1 MKNKISIVHQIFIVF
16 ILLTASLLAGSY
28 FYFANNQK
36 ETFEF
41 QFNQK
46 NRSVLETVK
55 VGLEIGLQ
63 NENFEAI
70 QKVFSWV
77 KQQPD
82 FEWIGIK
89 DSSGTFFAQYPE
101 IDVKEKDLKKYTDIN
116 MPVVSYSEDF
126 QAAAE
131 KDTVYITFSTKNY
144 KEKKNKLISDVLIS
158 FLFLFVVVALVS
170 LLISFALSR
179 PIVRLQDAMDN
190 VAKGDLGFRAEL
202 TGTKEI
208 VSLTN
213 SFHFMMDE
221 IQSERKR
228 SENLLL
234 NILPKVIAERLKKGE
249 SNISDAYS
257 DVNIL
262 FADLVGFTELSS
274 KLDAHK
280 LVEVLNHIFT
290 EFDNLCEKYNIEKIK
305 TIGDSY
311 MAASN
316 LPTPDSN
323 GAVNLVMMAKDMIVA
338 LAKIEEEYK
347 YNLQVRIGIN
357 SGRAVAGVIGK
368 SKFIYDLWGDSVNLA
383 SRLESHGIPGR
394 IQVSEEM
401 YQHVKDH
408 FQFEERGMIKVKGK
422 GELRTYLLIS

>member
-1 MKNKISIVHQIFIVF
+1 MHQIFIVF
-16 ILLTASLLAGSY
+16 ILLTAFLLAGSY

-36 ETFEF
+36 ETFES

-46 NRSVLETVK
+46 NKSVLETVK

-77 KQQPD
+77 KLQPD
-82 FEWIGIK
+82 FEWIGIE
-89 DSSGTFFAQYPE
+89 DSSGAFFAQYPE
-101 IDVKEKDLKKYTDIN
+101 IGIKESDLKKFTDIR
-116 MPVVSYSEDF
+116 MPVIAYSQEL
-126 QAAAE
+126 QTPME
-131 KDTVYITFSTKNY
+131 KSKVYITFSTKGY
-144 KEKKNKLISDVLIS
+144 REKKNKLINDVLIS
-158 FLFLFVVVALVS
+158 FIFLFIIVALVS
-170 LLISFALSR
+170 FLISVALSR
-179 PIVRLQDAMDN
+179 PIVKLQEAMNN

-202 TGTKEI
+202 SGAKEI
-208 VSLTN
+208 IGLTK
-213 SFHFMMDE
+213 SFHYMMDE

-249 SNISDAYS
+249 SNISDSYS
-257 DVNIL
+257 NVNIL

-274 KLDAHK
+274 QLDAHR
-280 LVEVLNHIFT
+280 LVEVLNNIFT
-290 EFDNLCEKYNIEKIK
+290 EFDNLCEKYNVEKIK

-323 GAVNLVMMAKDMIVA
+323 GAVNLVMMAKEMITA
-338 LAKIEEEYK
+338 LSKIEEKYQ

-394 IQVSEEM
+394 IQVSEEL
-401 YQHVKDH
+401 YLQVKDH

-422 GELRTYLLIS
+422 GELKTYLLVS

>member
-1 MKNKISIVHQIFIVF
+1 MHQIFIVF
-16 ILLTASLLAGSY
+16 ILLTAFLLAGSY

-36 ETFEF
+36 ETFES

-46 NRSVLETVK
+46 NKSVLETVK

-77 KQQPD
+77 KLQPD
-82 FEWIGIK
+82 FEWIGIE
-89 DSSGTFFAQYPE
+89 DSSGAFFAQYPE
-101 IDVKEKDLKKYTDIN
+101 IGIKESDLKKFTDIR
-116 MPVVSYSEDF
+116 MPVIAYSQEL
-126 QAAAE
+126 QTPME
-131 KDTVYITFSTKNY
+131 KSKVYITFSTKGY
-144 KEKKNKLISDVLIS
+144 REKKNKLINDVLIS
-158 FLFLFVVVALVS
+158 FIFLFIIVALVS
-170 LLISFALSR
+170 FLISVALSR
-179 PIVRLQDAMDN
+179 PIVKLQEAMNN

-202 TGTKEI
+202 SGAKEI
-208 VSLTN
+208 IGLTK
-213 SFHFMMDE
+213 SFHYMMDE

-249 SNISDAYS
+249 SNISDSYS
-257 DVNIL
+257 NVNIL

-274 KLDAHK
+274 QLDAHR
-280 LVEVLNHIFT
+280 LVEVLNNIFT
-290 EFDNLCEKYNIEKIK
+290 EFDNLCEKYNVEKIK

-323 GAVNLVMMAKDMIVA
+323 GAVNLVMMAKEMITV
-338 LAKIEEEYK
+338 LSKIEEKYQ

-394 IQVSEEM
+394 IQVSEEL
-401 YQHVKDH
+401 YLQVKDH

-422 GELRTYLLIS
+422 GELKTYLLVS